1 MSLKCLAA
9 QSIRKYNLDYQGQV
23 MIIIIIIM
31 VLIYVIRPSYNWT
44 PKFHDD
50 FLLGSQV
57 PREFH
62 PHPRA
67 LRSLISF
74 LFGLLSPQE
83 IKTEGSLTSK
93 HLQIFFVC
101 HSAYHLNSPIN
112 LHSCL
117 HKIYILIYW
126 IGGIVTVFIKD
137 TTRVMIRKPKHWQRN
152 KWALCIHP
160 ITCRDSPKA
169 NYVLEHFDNKLR
181 FWKVGWVGWDK
192 ILIFFLK
199 S

>member
-23 MIIIIIIM
+23 IVILIIIM
-31 VLIYVIRPSYNWT
+31 VLIYVIRPTYTWT

-101 HSAYHLNSPIN
+101 HSAYHLNSPMN

-126 IGGIVTVFIKD
+126 ICGIVALFIKD
-137 TTRVMIRKPKHWQRN
+137 MGNN
-152 KWALCIHP
+152 KK
-160 ITCRDSPKA
+160 TK
-169 NYVLEHFDNKLR
+169 KLA
-181 FWKVGWVGWDK
+181 KEQMGIVYPPHHMQGQSQG
-192 ILIFFLK
+192 K
-199 S
+199 SCFGTF